1 MKKKQSK
8 FLLWFN
14 GDIQVDQAAL
24 PGWTLMSQ
32 PTVEDLWDKAAQFNS
47 ADVVIVQLSE
57 IERSRVFTAA
67 RAITDVAESV
77 RILRISP
84 GSTVTIED
92 IERSRTLPNA
102 FVEMSQE
109 DLAGLADIAPVKELH
124 PAQDFHD
131 GILSYGAKIK
141 GKDHLVTST
150 PEMISLLECP
160 SRDIL
165 LIQSHLSISGFSQS
179 AVLDYISDAD
189 IGPPDRVHKRIVD
202 YLKTYIYFKNPEHYD
217 MLAVWVMGTYLY
229 RAFRYY
235 PYLHLNAEKGSGK
248 TLLME
253 LLAPIAFNGVLM
265 AQPPAS
271 TVLKLIEQ
279 DAASLFMDEVEG
291 LEAGKSGGGQ
301 LKSILK
307 TGFSRSGVYYNGDV
321 MYRTYSPKCFA
332 GINLLDDVLADRTIV
347 VRLLRKTGYDT
358 LKQYR
363 ETPLVRKGQAE
374 LRDNLYHFGLRYG
387 PAIADD
393 YDSETTLYDTL
404 PHLTN
409 RAYDIWVPLF
419 KIVNSFGD
427 GDYKNRVFQSLD
439 HLSQADTQRRVVRD
453 SEENETGNALEM
465 IEVAMKYVQPE
476 DTKDGIAYYD
486 PDRIHEILRREGLIK
501 KSLERKALS
510 RLLKKVLDI
519 SCEPKH
525 IGLNSKRMY
534 AIDINAL
541 ADMKRRYAP
550 EVNGHGVV

>member
-1 MKKKQSK
+1 MKKKQSRY
-8 FLLWFN
+8 LLRFS
-14 GDIQVDQAAL
+14 GDIHVERAAF

-32 PTVEDLWDKAAQFNS
+32 PTAEDLWENSTQFS
-47 ADVVIVQLSE
+47 GAEVVIVQMTDQ
-57 IERSRVFTAA
+57 ERAQVITAA
-67 RAITDVAESV
+67 RALSAVAESV

-84 GSTVTIED
+84 GTSISID
-92 IERSRTLPNA
+92 ILAQARPLPDA
-102 FVEMSQE
+102 FLEMSE
-109 DLAGLADIAPVKELH
+109 DDLATLADVAPVKELH

-131 GILSYGAKIK
+131 GVLSYGAKIK

-150 PEMISLLECP
+150 PEMIPLLECP
-160 SRDIL
+160 GRDIL
-165 LIQSHLSISGFSQS
+165 LLQSRLSMSGFSQS
-179 AVLDYISDAD
+179 SVLDYISGAD
-189 IGPPDRVHKRIVD
+189 YGPPELVHRRIVD
-202 YLKTYIYFKNPEHYD
+202 YLQQHIYFQNKEHFD

-235 PYLHLNAEKGSGK
+235 PYMHFNSEKGSGK

-279 DAASLFMDEVEG
+279 DAATLFMDEVEG

-307 TGFSRSGVYYNGDV
+307 TGFSRSGVYYNGDIAF
-321 MYRTYSPKCFA
+321 RTYSPKCFA

-347 VRLLRKTGYDT
+347 VRLLRKTGYDE

-363 ETPLVRKGQAE
+363 ETPLARKGQAA
-374 LRDNLYHFGLRYG
+374 LRDELYHFGLRYG
-387 PAIADD
+387 PAIAED
-393 YDSETTLYDTL
+393 YDSETTLYESL

-419 KIVNSFGD
+419 KIVNSFGN
-427 GDYKNRVFQSLD
+427 GEYKTRVFDSLD
-439 HLSQADTQRRVVRD
+439 HLSQADAQRRAVRD

-486 PDRIHEILRREGLIK
+486 PDRFHGVLRREGLIK
-501 KSLERKALS
+501 KSVERKALS
-510 RLLKKVLDI
+510 RFLKKVLDI
-519 SCEPKH
+519 SCKPKH
-525 IGLNSKRMY
+525 IGLDSKRMY
-534 AIDINAL
+534 AIDINAM
-541 ADMKRRYAP
+541 ADMKRRYTPAP
-550 EVNGHGVV
+550 TDQGVV